1 MPARPSAANR
11 APGGA
16 RPAADRPASA
26 AGEPAADRPASAAGR
41 PAAAAGAGGG
51 RAGQGRL
58 AAFRSGLIS
67 FWSGQ
72 ATRRYLGLSP
82 AGLVIAAATLL
93 AVGLRAYQ
101 LARPGHLLAATEYDD
116 GADFGSALRLAG
128 GAIPYRDFITVQPPG
143 ITVLMAPAALLAKLA
158 GTDAAMAA
166 GRILTAAAGAAA
178 VPVAGRL
185 VRHRGLTAI
194 TIACGLLAVYPS
206 AVQSAHTVLLEPWL
220 VLACLAGAVAVFDG
234 DRLSASTRR
243 LAWGGA
249 ALGFAGA
256 VKVWAIVPVA
266 VIAVLCLPGTR
277 RLLAFI
283 GGVAAGFL
291 IPVVPF
297 AAASP
302 ARFWN
307 SVIVAQLVRS
317 DVRIPFGYRVQQ
329 MAGLAVGHP
338 AAAVLAVAG
347 AVFVLLVFGSFAA
360 AWRVTGRRPPPL
372 DVFAAASTLLV
383 IGIFLIPD
391 DFYYHYAGFLA
402 PFAGLT
408 LGLSAARLLA
418 AAPGNTLAA
427 RLGPG
432 RFTRLGASVTGLAG
446 LAILVL
452 PFAVPRAENAPT
464 PVYPRSALEAAIPSG
479 ACVAT
484 DQASLL
490 IAINRFG
497 SSVPGCSLMVDA
509 TGTDY
514 VLGRGRN
521 GLTAGAVPAA
531 EAAWQ
536 QAFRSAQY
544 VLLTPYQYLR
554 VAWTPSLTRYFDE
567 NFTFVDGDW
576 WPLVLYARNGLPAQ
590 PGT

>member
-11 APGGA
+11 AHGGA
-16 RPAADRPASA
+16 RPAASPPPDRTS
-26 AGEPAADRPASAAGR
+26 AGR
-41 PAAAAGAGGG
+41 PAAGRPPAEPAGDAGTGPAPGTGERSGGG
-51 RAGQGRL
+51 RGG
-58 AAFRSGLIS
+58 S
-67 FWSGQ
+67 FWNGLGG
-72 ATRRYLGLSP
+72 RRILGLSP
-82 AGLVIAAATLL
+82 AGLIIAAATLL

-116 GADFGSALRLAG
+116 GADFGGALRLVG
-128 GAIPYRDFITVQPPG
+128 GAIPYRDFVTVQPPG

-158 GTDAAMAA
+158 GSDAAMAA

-178 VPVAGRL
+178 VPLAGRL

-194 TIACGLLAVYPS
+194 TIACGLLAIYPS

-234 DRLSASTRR
+234 GRLAAGTRR

-249 ALGFAGA
+249 AFGFAGA

-277 RLLAFI
+277 RLLVFI

-297 AAASP
+297 AAGAP
-302 ARFWN
+302 GQFWN

-329 MAGLAVGHP
+329 MAGLAAGHP
-338 AAAVLAVAG
+338 GAAVLAVAG
-347 AVFVLLVFGSFAA
+347 VLFALLVFGSFAA
-360 AWRVTGRRPPPL
+360 AWRVTGQRPPPL
-372 DVFAAASTLLV
+372 DVWAAASALLV

-408 LGLSAARLLA
+408 LGLSAGRLLA
-418 AAPGNTLAA
+418 DGPGSNTLAA

-432 RFTRLGASVTGLAG
+432 RFARLAISVTGAAG
-446 LAILVL
+446 LAIIVL
-452 PFAVPRAENAPT
+452 PLAVPRAENAPT
-464 PVYPRSALEAAIPSG
+464 PVYPRSTLEAAIPSG

-490 IAINRFG
+490 IAANRFD

-514 VLGRGRN
+514 VLGQGRN
-521 GLTAGAVPAA
+521 GLTAGSVPAA
-531 EAAWQ
+531 EAVWQ

-567 NFTFVDGDW
+567 NFTYVDGDW
-576 WPLVLYARNGLPAQ
+576 WPLVLYARNGQ
-590 PGT
+590 PGS

>member
-1 MPARPSAANR
+1 MPARPSAARR
-11 APGGA
+11 APGGG
-16 RPAADRPASA
+16 PATAPASPPA
-26 AGEPAADRPASAAGR
+26 GGEPAPA
-41 PAAAAGAGGG
+41 P
-51 RAGQGRL
+51 
-58 AAFRSGLIS
+58 
-67 FWSGQ
+67 
-72 ATRRYLGLSP
+72 RRYLGLAP
-82 AGLVIAAATLL
+82 AGLIIAAATLL

-116 GADFGSALRLAG
+116 GADFGSALRLVG
-128 GAIPYRDFITVQPPG
+128 GAIPYRDFVTVQPPG
-143 ITVLMAPAALLAKLA
+143 ITILMAPAALLAKLA
-158 GTDAAMAA
+158 GTDWAMAA

-178 VPVAGRL
+178 VPLAGRI
-185 VRHRGLTAI
+185 VRHRGLAAI
-194 TIACGLLAVYPS
+194 TIVCGLLAVYPS

-220 VLACLAGAVAVFDG
+220 VLAC
-234 DRLSASTRR
+234 

-277 RLLAFI
+277 RFLVFA

-291 IPVVPF
+291 IPVLPF
-297 AAASP
+297 ALAGGLT
-302 ARFWN
+302 RFWN
-307 SVIVAQLVRS
+307 SVIVAQIART

-329 MAGLAVGHP
+329 MVGLAAGHP

-347 AVFVLLVFGSFAA
+347 VLALALVLGSFAA
-360 AWRVTGRRPPPL
+360 AWRVIGRPPAL
-372 DVFAAASTLLV
+372 DVFAAASTVLV

-408 LGLSAARLLA
+408 LGLSAARLLTA
-418 AAPGNTLAA
+418 GPGNALASRLGQDRFA
-427 RLGPG
+427 RLQTG
-432 RFTRLGASVTGLAG
+432 VTGFAG
-446 LAILVL
+446 LALLVL

-464 PVYPRSALEAAIPSG
+464 PVYPRTTLEQAIPSG

-490 IAINRFG
+490 IAINRFD
-497 SSVPGCSLMVDA
+497 SAVPGCSLMVDA

-521 GLTAGAVPAA
+521 GLTAGTVPAA
-531 EAAWQ
+531 EAVWR
-536 QAFRSAQY
+536 QALGSAQY
-544 VLLTPYQYLR
+544 VLMTPYEFLR
-554 VAWTPSLTRYFDE
+554 VAWTPSLSSYFAA
-567 NFTFVDGDW
+567 NFTLVNGDW
-576 WPLVLYARNGLPAQ
+576 WPLLLYARHGQ
-590 PGT
+590 PGS